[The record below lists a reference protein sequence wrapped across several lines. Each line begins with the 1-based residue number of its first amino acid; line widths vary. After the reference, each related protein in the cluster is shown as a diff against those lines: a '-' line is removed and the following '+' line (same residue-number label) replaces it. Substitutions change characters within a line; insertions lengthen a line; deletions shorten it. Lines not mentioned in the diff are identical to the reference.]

1 VFAPIIRRDFGQFF
15 ICQVEPCLDWRQR
28 IAARKS
34 GEGIAALQR
43 RFAPIRHPKMNIPP
57 SMLSEFR
64 GYAVEMADAT
74 CNVLGFSSAPT
85 PNAAGY
91 AVTSTAA
98 VLNTIP
104 IPCHVFRPRD
114 FGIERPEG
122 GEQAAVVR
130 FKCRLPFYLSP
141 YFESEYE
148 LKAQDQIQIIG
159 GPIYEILGLDD
170 GRTDAIQQIVDVKLV
185 N

>member
-15 ICQVEPCLDWRQR
+15 ICQVEPCLGWRQR

-57 SMLSEFR
+57 SMLSELR

-98 VLNTIP
+98 VLNTI
-104 IPCHVFRPRD
+104 
-114 FGIERPEG
+114 ERPEG

-130 FKCRLPFYLSP
+130 FKCRLPFDLSP